1 MSATPAA
8 LLFGTADIDKS
19 FRLSDDGQSGD
30 LAWVV
35 AVPTIKDAGF
45 ERLRIAMRGGL
56 PARMEVDDAFG
67 QRTRFEFDAID
78 PKAPVPAAQFRFTP
92 PPGVDVVR

>member
-8 LLFGTADIDKS
+8 LLFGTADIAKS

-30 LAWVV
+30 LAWVQ
-35 AVPTIKDAGF
+35 AVPTSKDAGF
-45 ERLRIAMRGGL
+45 ERLRIAMSHGL

-67 QRTRFEFDAID
+67 QQTRFEFDAID
-78 PKAPVPAAQFRFTP
+78 SKAPVPARSSASLLSKTLNE
-92 PPGVDVVR
+92 